1 MTKKTKKNALIIFLK
16 YPQAGK
22 VKTRLA
28 KDVGDYEAARIYSN
42 MALNIIESVVDPKSY
57 NTILFYYPPEKEKE
71 IKDWVGEKE
80 VQYSPQVGNTLGDR
94 ISNAFKEVFSSSA
107 DKTVIIGTDCLD
119 ITSENIKEALYLL
132 DETEVVLGPAEDG
145 GYYLLGLNKYRPQ
158 IFQDIDWSTE
168 HVLEQTV
175 LRIVENSLNYSLLK
189 TLKDIDTVD
198 DINDQ
203 FGDVLKKAQ

>member
-28 KDVGDYEAARIYSN
+28 KDVGDNEAARIYSN

-57 NTILFYYPPEKEKE
+57 NTILFYDPPEKEKE

-80 VQYSPQVGNTLGDR
+80 VQFLPQVGNTLGDR
-94 ISNAFKEVFSSSA
+94 ISNAFKEVFSSGA

-119 ITSENIKEALYLL
+119 VTSDIINEALYLL

-145 GYYLLGLNKYRPQ
+145 GYYLLGLNKYRPP

-175 LRIVENSLNYSLLK
+175 LKIVENGLNYSLLK
-189 TLKDIDTVD
+189 TLKDIDTVN

-203 FGDVLKKAQ
+203 LWDIAKKVQ

>member
-28 KDVGDYEAARIYSN
+28 KDVGENEAARIYSN

-57 NTILFYYPPEKEKE
+57 NTIIFYDPPEKEKE
-71 IKDWVGEKE
+71 IKDWIGEKE
-80 VQYSPQVGNTLGDR
+80 VQYSPQLGNTLGDR
-94 ISNAFKEVFSSSA
+94 ISNAFKEVYSSGA

-119 ITSENIKEALYLL
+119 VTSENIKEALYLL
-132 DETEVVLGPAEDG
+132 DETDVVLGPAEDG
-145 GYYLLGLNKYRPQ
+145 GYYLLGLDKYTPQ
-158 IFQDIDWSTE
+158 VFQDIDWSTE

-175 LRIVENSLNYSLLK
+175 LKIVENSLNYSLLK
-189 TLKDIDTVD
+189 TLKDIDIVD
-198 DINDQ
+198 DINDP
-203 FGDVLKKAQ
+203 FWDVLKKAQ

>member
-28 KDVGDYEAARIYSN
+28 KDVGDNEAARIYSN

-80 VQYSPQVGNTLGDR
+80 VQYSP
-94 ISNAFKEVFSSSA
+94 
-107 DKTVIIGTDCLD
+107 
-119 ITSENIKEALYLL
+119 
-132 DETEVVLGPAEDG
+132 P
-145 GYYLLGLNKYRPQ
+145 
-158 IFQDIDWSTE
+158 
-168 HVLEQTV
+168 
-175 LRIVENSLNYSLLK
+175 
-189 TLKDIDTVD
+189 
-198 DINDQ
+198 
-203 FGDVLKKAQ
+203 